1 MRRKTFDILLAVAGL
16 FLAVTL
22 VAAGGLLTWAHTFI
36 GNEVHTQLA
45 AQQIYFPAA
54 NSKAVAAPEFAAMRP
69 YGGQQLTTGAQAEV
83 YADHFIANHLK
94 AIGGGKTYAQLS
106 AEAIAQPNNAKLAA
120 QVNTVFKGE
129 TLRGLLLNA
138 YAFGTMGTIAGI
150 AAIAAFIAAAVM
162 LILGG
167 LGLMHA
173 RRTSPDTDILNGRAA
188 RAPDPGTTPAPGHP
202 QQRQRPRRHTRRLI
216 WPTRLTTAELPA
228 KHRDAGRGPARIT
241 MQSHVKRG
249 TRVRRSALT
258 AWPRRRSS
266 SACPASDR
274 MRGALRTRRPA
285 GT

>member
-1 MRRKTFDILLAVAGL
+1 VKRRTFDILMAVAGL

-22 VAAGGLLTWAHTFI
+22 AVAGGLALWGHNFI

-45 AQQIYFPAA
+45 AQQIFFPPA
-54 NSKAVAAPEFAAMRP
+54 NSPAVAKPEFQAMRQ

-106 AEAIAQPNNAKLAA
+106 AEAIAKPADTALAA
-120 QVNTVFKGE
+120 QVATVFKGE

-167 LGLMHA
+167 LGLAHA
-173 RRTSPDTDILNGRAA
+173 RRTSPDTEILAGHPA
-188 RAPDPGTTPAPGHP
+188 RARDPGTTPEPAMLASHNGHAIAVPDAAAP
-202 QQRQRPRRHTRRLI
+202 
-216 WPTRLTTAELPA
+216 TA
-228 KHRDAGRGPARIT
+228 
-241 MQSHVKRG
+241 
-249 TRVRRSALT
+249 
-258 AWPRRRSS
+258 
-266 SACPASDR
+266 
-274 MRGALRTRRPA
+274 
-285 GT
+285 